1 MTHAKRCASI
11 WDMHTSM
18 LLECINFTPKNKGR
32 AAIFTR
38 NVIFI
43 KSSTRK
49 MRKFLQ
55 VIRSRKQVPTTQP
68 DIVKVSGED
77 LLYNEE
83 HIYMPPLPFDD
94 KRDDESED

>member
-1 MTHAKRCASI
+1 
-11 WDMHTSM
+11 
-18 LLECINFTPKNKGR
+18 
-32 AAIFTR
+32 
-38 NVIFI
+38 
-43 KSSTRK
+43 